1 MFNFLRKKP
10 NLQKNILKELNA
22 LKPSYAEILNTDI
35 FQSAE
40 YAIKSLNKDDFKVA
54 EENGWT
60 AEILALYLLIQS
72 ITTEVQVSKDRFY
85 SVIEDTTSI
94 KQALFKAY
102 LKANTK
108 FYSLG
113 FLSPIQ
119 YKYIIEDSRLDF
131 MLTEELAQPIL
142 DDVLKRTE

>member
-1 MFNFLRKKP
+1 MFNFLQKKP
-10 NLQKNILKELNA
+10 NLQKNVLKELNA
-22 LKPSYAEILNTDI
+22 LKPSYTEILNTDI

-40 YAIKSLNKDDFKVA
+40 YAIKSLSKDDFKVA

-60 AEILALYLLIQS
+60 AKILALYLLIQS
-72 ITTEVQVSKDRFY
+72 IITEVKVSQARFY

-94 KQALFKAY
+94 KQALFKAF
-102 LKANTK
+102 LKANTE
-108 FYSLG
+108 FYNLG

-131 MLTEELAQPIL
+131 VLTEELAQPIL